1 MKTILATIVA
11 HFYNENDYW
20 ITNIYI
26 KSATEITRTD
36 GHDTQTLKKKK
47 PSHKNEVYLP
57 FETGVDTSHLYLNQL
72 ELTEMG
78 CMEQHENYNNS
89 RIGDL
94 ALAVVAT
101 RAQQVYKF
109 FKYRIVFIK
118 DTEYF
123 H

>member
-1 MKTILATIVA
+1 M
-11 HFYNENDYW
+11 
-20 ITNIYI
+20 
-26 KSATEITRTD
+26 
-36 GHDTQTLKKKK
+36 
-47 PSHKNEVYLP
+47 
-57 FETGVDTSHLYLNQL
+57 
-72 ELTEMG
+72 EL
-78 CMEQHENYNNS
+78 HENYNDS

-118 DTEYF
+118 YTEYF